1 MITIRMDQN
10 RNRLVRDFD
19 LLHSVHYFYM
29 NELTFD
35 EWLCLIEWLDK
46 ICFADLEDDVWRTLS
61 DPTDGPVLYL
71 HWCHLQRVLQQRP
84 QCVRL
89 RVACWTHV
97 RKEHL
102 EVRTFKISKP
112 PFGFSF
118 KVLTK
123 EFLIGSIFFACT
135 PCSSSVLA
143 GTSFLAIDPAEPGA
157 FKGPY
162 PFGIDPV
169 WTSHS
174 SDLVLRLHL
183 IVFFGLA
190 RQPH

>member
-1 MITIRMDQN
+1 MSD
-10 RNRLVRDFD
+10 
-19 LLHSVHYFYM
+19 H
-29 NELTFD
+29 
-35 EWLCLIEWLDK
+35 
-46 ICFADLEDDVWRTLS
+46 VWS
-61 DPTDGPVLYL
+61 NGWIKPVLQIWKMMFGGRYL
-71 HWCHLQRVLQQRP
+71 ILLMGLFSIYTGAIYNECFSKGLNVYGSGWHVGPMFEKNIWKWGLLKSQS
-84 QCVRL
+84 L
-89 RVACWTHV
+89 RS
-97 RKEHL
+97 
-102 EVRTFKISKP
+102 F
-112 PFGFSF
+112 FSF

-135 PCSSSVLA
+135 LCSSSVLA

-174 SDLVLRLHL
+174 LNLVLRLGLHP